1 MIKDTNFTQHTAMA
15 AVKARFEFCKA
26 ILRVGSQYVTDAPIS
41 FGYTTLSS
49 NFKDAKVFY
58 SFEDASNYAS
68 LLAMEC
74 EIVGV

>member
-1 MIKDTNFTQHTAMA
+1 MK
-15 AVKARFEFCKA
+15 KA

-49 NFKDAKVFY
+49 DFKDAKVFD
-58 SFEDASNYAS
+58 SFDDASNYSS
-68 LLAMEC
+68 LLAMDC

>member
-1 MIKDTNFTQHTAMA
+1 MTDIRPAFGYAMLGVIYTQM
-15 AVKARFEFCKA
+15 KKA
-26 ILRVGSQYVTDAPIS
+26 ILRVGTQYVTDAPIN
-41 FGYTTLSS
+41 FGYTKLSKD
-49 NFKDAKVFY
+49 FKDAKIFD